1 MLIVNGIESS
11 ATTNLKCRSD
21 EHPFSSYR
29 ILSQYYSLCETL
41 TNAAT
46 LQLYNKI
53 MTSIESMLTRQLDL
67 RFIDARTLANE
78 ARIALGIEGYP
89 SRDEIH
95 RIVGEAVDIFQH
107 KSLDEQQSMQR
118 LHWNLEAI
126 KFPNGAMSRNEESM
140 DSTSEHSSVTS
151 SSASLSSDVS
161 GRRGVMRSL
170 FRR

>member
-1 MLIVNGIESS
+1 MS
-11 ATTNLKCRSD
+11 
-21 EHPFSSYR
+21 
-29 ILSQYYSLCETL
+29 
-41 TNAAT
+41 
-46 LQLYNKI
+46 
-53 MTSIESMLTRQLDL
+53 SIESMLTRQLDL